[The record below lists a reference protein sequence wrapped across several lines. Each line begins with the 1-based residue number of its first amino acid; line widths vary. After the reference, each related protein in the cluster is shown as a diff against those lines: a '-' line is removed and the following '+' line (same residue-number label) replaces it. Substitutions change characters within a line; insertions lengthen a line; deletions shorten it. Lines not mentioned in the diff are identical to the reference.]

1 MTAPRPQP
9 IPVFLLVRSAFQVLW
24 QQRDDALRLGFIPTL
39 ICFASLVYSQ
49 GTMISVMQ
57 QIQAGAREQISSADS
72 FTILISALISLLSLA
87 VLVANWLRFT
97 LLGPMAAIGLG
108 LNIGRPHVRFV
119 VTCVALSFVSIIALM
134 VVSMPLL
141 FLGGMV
147 KGVAFAIA
155 FIAILVGIARLLP
168 FAIGQAIGQP
178 LSLQQSWTVTRG
190 NGVALASALVLV
202 LLPLWIVLFIVTNVM
217 FAIGFGQVAP
227 LAMMFIGSVFQSA
240 GTILQAIVLAA
251 AYRQLVGVRV

>member
-1 MTAPRPQP
+1 MTAPRPQA
-9 IPVFLLVRSAFQVLW
+9 IPVFLLVKSAFQVLW

-39 ICFASLVYSQ
+39 ICFGGLVYSQ
-49 GTMISVMQ
+49 STMFSVMQ
-57 QIQAGAREQISSADS
+57 QIQAGTRDQIPSGDS
-72 FTILISALISLLSLA
+72 FTIIVSALVSLLSLA

-97 LLGPMAAIGLG
+97 LLGPMAAVGLG
-108 LNIGRPHVRFV
+108 LNLGRPHIGFV
-119 VTCVALSFVSIIALM
+119 AACIGLFFVSIIALT

-141 FLGGMV
+141 FVGGML
-147 KGVAFAIA
+147 KGIAFAIA
-155 FIAILVGIARLLP
+155 FIAIMVGIVRLLP
-168 FAIGQAIGQP
+168 FAVGQAIGQP
-178 LSLQQSWTVTRG
+178 LSLQQAWTVTRG

-202 LLPLWIVLFIVTNVM
+202 LLPLWIILIIVTKVM

-227 LAMMFIGSVFQSA
+227 LAMLFIGSVFQSA

>member
-1 MTAPRPQP
+1 MTAPRPQA
-9 IPVFLLVRSAFQVLW
+9 IPVFLLVKSAFQVLW

-39 ICFASLVYSQ
+39 ICFGGLVYSQ
-49 GTMISVMQ
+49 STMFSVMQ
-57 QIQAGAREQISSADS
+57 QIQAGTRDQIQSGDS
-72 FTILISALISLLSLA
+72 FTIIVSALVSLLSLA

-97 LLGPMAAIGLG
+97 LLGPMAAVGLG
-108 LNIGRPHVRFV
+108 LNLGRPHIGFV
-119 VTCVALSFVSIIALM
+119 AACIGLFFVSIIALT

-141 FLGGMV
+141 FVGGML
-147 KGVAFAIA
+147 KGIAFAIA
-155 FIAILVGIARLLP
+155 FIAIMVGIVRLLP
-168 FAIGQAIGQP
+168 FAVGQAIGQP
-178 LSLQQSWTVTRG
+178 LSLQQAWTVTRG

-202 LLPLWIVLFIVTNVM
+202 LLPLWIILIIVTNVM

-227 LAMMFIGSVFQSA
+227 LAMLFIGSVFQSA